1 MIAIETDSSTDSLLP
16 FKLPAKLPTRG
27 EVTKLYWYLRQL
39 DKYCHNTKQSKLADI
54 VVNEILKYW
63 TKSNTITIYQHRVK
77 KNVLSLVKEYED
89 VRKSFNMAGGQEE
102 KRQRYV
108 QSLDNLFDI
117 ASPKAV
123 EMLQKN
129 RLLGNKEKD
138 EDLCFLEDQR
148 KQRLGYMSN

>member
-1 MIAIETDSSTDSLLP
+1 M
-16 FKLPAKLPTRG
+16 
-27 EVTKLYWYLRQL
+27 
-39 DKYCHNTKQSKLADI
+39 
-54 VVNEILKYW
+54 
-63 TKSNTITIYQHRVK
+63 
-77 KNVLSLVKEYED
+77 NVLSLFKEHED
-89 VRKSFNMAGGQEE
+89 VRKSFNMAVGQEE

-108 QSLDNLFDI
+108 HSLDNLFDI

-148 KQRLGYMSN
+148 KQRLGYMSNRDKLYDKSVERKNSREMLLSKQKSKELDRVEEKTSFTYDENIEDTMEIEDADEFTLPETKRREKLDIMGPVSQVAD